1 MVEDSGVGIEI
12 PRRDS
17 FRVLRGVRQQG
28 IGQGLQPCLP
38 GDHSLAPPFGFVGQV
53 EVFKS
58 VLGIGT
64 EYCLLQLRAQLVLLG
79 DTGQDGLPPVLHL
92 PQVTQA
98 LVQRAHLGII
108 QGAGNFLAIAGDEGH
123 GGALVQEF
131 DGCVYLAGVYG
142 ELIRDALGNGLGH
155 GLKVLRAG

>member
-131 DGCVYLAGVYG
+131 DGGVYLAGVYG
-142 ELIRDALGNGLGH
+142 ELVRDALGNGLGH